1 METNITGQESE
12 GYWLMYD
19 EILAA
24 EIIECRLMAAEQWT
38 E

>member
-19 EILAA
+19 EIPAA
-24 EIIECRLMAAEQWT
+24 EIIEGRLIAAE
-38 E
+38 